1 MARKRPSE
9 GDEAH
14 DVLAAEEFPPPAGAD
29 ADTVEARAHRLPPDP
44 SGDASPHDVLAAEEF
59 PPPASADA
67 NTVEARAHR
76 LPPDPSGDPSPHDVL
91 AAGEVPPPAHADVPP
106 CGRDPGSR
114 APGWR
119 PAAFAAGAVLGLLV
133 VLRRLRG

>member
-1 MARKRPSE
+1 MARKRPTE

-44 SGDASPHDVLAAEEF
+44 SGDASPHDILAADEF
-59 PPPASADA
+59 PPPAMADA

-76 LPPDPSGDPSPHDVL
+76 LPPDPSGEVSPHDVL
-91 AAGEVPPPAHADVPP
+91 AADEFPPPAHADVSPY
-106 CGRDPGSR
+106 GLDPGTP

-119 PAAFAAGAVLGLLV
+119 PAAFAAGAALGLLV

>member
-44 SGDASPHDVLAAEEF
+44 SGERGPHDVLAAEEF
-59 PPPASADA
+59 PAPATADA
-67 NTVEARAHR
+67 DTVMARAHR
-76 LPPDPSGDPSPHDVL
+76 LPPDPSGEASAHDVL
-91 AAGEVPPPAHADVPP
+91 AAEEWPPPAHADVSPF
-106 CGRDPGSR
+106 GLDPGSPT
-114 APGWR
+114 PGWR
-119 PAAFAAGAVLGLLV
+119 PAAFALGAALGVLV

>member
-1 MARKRPSE
+1 MARKRPTE

-14 DVLAAEEFPPPAGAD
+14 DVLAADEFPPPA
-29 ADTVEARAHRLPPDP
+29 T
-44 SGDASPHDVLAAEEF
+44 
-59 PPPASADA
+59 ADA

-76 LPPDPSGDPSPHDVL
+76 LPPDPSGEVSPHDAL
-91 AAGEVPPPAHADVPP
+91 AAAESPPPAHADVSPY
-106 CGRDPGSR
+106 GLDPGPP

-119 PAAFAAGAVLGLLV
+119 PAAFAAGAALGLLV

>member
-1 MARKRPSE
+1 MARKRPAE

-44 SGDASPHDVLAAEEF
+44 PGDPAPHDVLAAEEF

-76 LPPDPSGDPSPHDVL
+76 LPPDPSGDASPHDVL
-91 AAGEVPPPAHADVPP
+91 AADEVPPPAPADVSPH
-106 CGRDPGSR
+106 RLDPRSP
-114 APGWR
+114 APRWR
-119 PAAFAAGAVLGLLV
+119 P
-133 VLRRLRG
+133 